1 LAAGQSQS
9 PDDLSLMRA
18 IAAGDRAAFSL
29 LYERHGPMLMAICRR
44 VIKDSGAAEDIL
56 IDVFLE
62 VWLRA
67 DRFDPSRGTP
77 LTYLVTLARS
87 RAIDGQRAQAAR
99 LRATSGD
106 SHNDGQA
113 SPASDPSQSVDS
125 NEQRQIVRTALAEL
139 EPAQRQALECAF
151 YEGLSHSE
159 IAEKLQKPLGTVK
172 TYIRQGLIR
181 LRDSLRTTNEKGSK
195 DRP

>member
-1 LAAGQSQS
+1 LAAGRSES

-18 IAAGDRAAFSL
+18 VAAGDRTAFSL
-29 LYERHGPMLMAICRR
+29 LYDRHSPLLFSICRR
-44 VIKDSGAAEDIL
+44 VLKDSGNAEDIV
-56 IDVFLE
+56 IEVFLE

-67 DRFDPSRGTP
+67 DRFDASRGSP
-77 LTYLVTLARS
+77 MTYLVTLARS
-87 RAIDGQRAQAAR
+87 RAIDRQRSQSAR
-99 LRATSGD
+99 LKATSGD
-106 SHNDGQA
+106 PGNSAQT

-125 NEQRQIVRTALAEL
+125 NEQQQIVRAALAEL

-159 IAEKLQKPLGTVK
+159 IAEKLQKPLGTIK

-181 LRDSLRTTNEKGSK
+181 LRDSLRTTGREGN
-195 DRP
+195 